1 MFKFH
6 AVRQQNVTSSYESP
20 IPLTKKNTATGIFT
34 NRVCQSFRCCVV
46 LAAVFV
52 GMPAAVTAGEPI
64 RVNLQH
70 EVASSVNKVVR
81 LGDVATIET
90 SSPQLASKLAALDL
104 DTFTR
109 GDSAV
114 LVSREQVRIR
124 LALAGLNHSDLVLTG
139 VSEVKVTKVEAASV
153 LSELESALH
162 QNLAHRYQIIH
173 EDLSVKLD
181 SSSAEIGNRPLLP
194 GSLRIVQNMPAEL
207 PLGQK
212 HIAVQLSDTS
222 GQTHETRLN
231 VRIALFREL
240 VVASKPIR
248 KGDVMNADNVESV
261 RRAIDSRRV
270 RFASLEQVVG
280 RTSRADIGQYDLI
293 KSSGVQTTVRK
304 TEHAIRKNALINV
317 IVRRGPL
324 EVTLKGARA
333 IDSGNPG
340 DQIAL
345 LNPHT
350 REQIVARVIDGS
362 TAEVRY

>member
-1 MFKFH
+1 
-6 AVRQQNVTSSYESP
+6 
-20 IPLTKKNTATGIFT
+20 
-34 NRVCQSFRCCVV
+34 
-46 LAAVFV
+46 
-52 GMPAAVTAGEPI
+52 
-64 RVNLQH
+64 
-70 EVASSVNKVVR
+70 
-81 LGDVATIET
+81 
-90 SSPQLASKLAALDL
+90 
-104 DTFTR
+104 
-109 GDSAV
+109 
-114 LVSREQVRIR
+114 
-124 LALAGLNHSDLVLTG
+124 
-139 VSEVKVTKVEAASV
+139 
-153 LSELESALH
+153 
-162 QNLAHRYQIIH
+162 
-173 EDLSVKLD
+173 
-181 SSSAEIGNRPLLP
+181 
-194 GSLRIVQNMPAEL
+194 MPAEL